1 MNKNIRTYLLL
12 AFWCL
17 SILVAGCFP
26 DNSLVW
32 SDDGAF
38 GLFRAEGKLFLVE
51 GSTGELTP
59 VEEEGG
65 VSLMPGISA
74 DGSHIAYVKGVGCT
88 DVDEGLRLFPPAT
101 TAMIR
106 RDAEQLGRKI
116 VAGLVLPS
124 ALLPGDKKKL
134 AFAEPYHRWVLRT
147 MCEAPEATLAE
158 KLGADILEQCRQC
171 EIGYSRLMVAPRSD
185 PRDGQTLVT
194 LPVASLSCR
203 FSPNGRYVAY
213 LMPDRKDEEMAT
225 LLVASD
231 DGKTS
236 ALEISKGVALS
247 FDWRPDSRALAYIKR
262 DGDALLGVVE
272 EKTVADDTG
281 ALLAELAADSATA
294 PIGVYRCSGES
305 RQLAG
310 TLFQPFMKV
319 QYGPTGRLFFSSP
332 TAKIPTSDLDE
343 PTYSLFCY
351 DFVTGTV
358 VDVLPSS
365 VSGSIDEMVNFFA
378 LSPDG
383 TKVLLPM
390 EKHRFAIYALGA
402 KTPDVPIDEAEEF
415 GEGIPDMLPSWKND
429 TQISCLVSGSSRF
442 LGNDATGRDDRHEII
457 VLNVEGSFEA
467 HLSKDWPDDVMP

>member
-1 MNKNIRTYLLL
+1 MNKDVRTYLLL
-12 AFWCL
+12 AFWCV

-32 SDDGAF
+32 SNDGAF
-38 GLFRAEGKLFLVE
+38 GLFRAEGKLFVVD
-51 GSTGELTP
+51 GATGELTP

-65 VSLMPGISA
+65 VGLMPGISA
-74 DGSHIAYVKGVGCT
+74 DGNHIAYVKGVGCT
-88 DVDEGLRLFPPAT
+88 DVAEGLRLFPPAT
-101 TAMIR
+101 TAMLR
-106 RDAEQLGRKI
+106 RDAEQLAQKI

-124 ALLPGDKKKL
+124 ALLPGDNKTL
-134 AFAEPYHRWVLRT
+134 EFAEPYHQWVLRT
-147 MCEAPEATLAE
+147 MCVAPEAALAE
-158 KLGADILEQCRQC
+158 KLGPDILEQCRQC

-185 PRDGQTLVT
+185 PRDGRTLVT
-194 LPVASLSCR
+194 LPIAAFRCR
-203 FSPNGRYVAY
+203 FSPNGRYIAY
-213 LMPDRKDEEMAT
+213 FMPDQRDEEVGT
-225 LLVASD
+225 LLIASV

-236 ALEISKGVALS
+236 ALEISEGVALS
-247 FDWRPDSRALAYIKR
+247 FDWRPDGRALAYVKR
-262 DGDALLGVVE
+262 DGNDLFGVVE
-272 EKTVADDTG
+272 EKTVTDDTG
-281 ALLAELAADSATA
+281 ALLSELVADSATA

-332 TAKIPTSDLDE
+332 AVKIPTSDLDE

-365 VSGSIDEMVNFFA
+365 VSGSVRDMVNFFS

-390 EKHRFAIYALGA
+390 KKHRFAIYTLGE
-402 KTPDVPIDEAEEF
+402 KTPEVPIDEAEEF
-415 GEGIPDMLPSWKND
+415 GEDVPDMLPDWRNN
-429 TQISCLVSGSSRF
+429 TQLSCLVSGSSRF
-442 LGNDATGRDDRHEII
+442 LGDAATGRDDRHEII
-457 VLNVEGSFEA
+457 VLNAQGDFHS
-467 HLSKDWPDDVMP
+467 HLSKDWPDDIMP